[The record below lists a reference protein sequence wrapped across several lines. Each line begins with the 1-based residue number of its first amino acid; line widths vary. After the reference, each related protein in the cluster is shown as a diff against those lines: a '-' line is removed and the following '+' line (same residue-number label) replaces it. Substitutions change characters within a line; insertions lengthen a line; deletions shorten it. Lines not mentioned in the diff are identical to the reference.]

1 MKTQGEHA
9 ALSEL
14 ATTLASEIALWREA
28 EWGEMWVG
36 YETYLSH
43 FDDREL
49 LKGLPEGLC
58 PCPHWGY
65 LLAGRLTVHYPDHDD
80 VVEPGELYYMAPGHT
95 METEAGTVL
104 VEFSPKEEFRQ
115 LTELAEK
122 ALSATVSS

>member
-28 EWGEMWVG
+28 EWGEMRVG

-95 METEAGTVL
+95 MET
-104 VEFSPKEEFRQ
+104 
-115 LTELAEK
+115 
-122 ALSATVSS
+122 